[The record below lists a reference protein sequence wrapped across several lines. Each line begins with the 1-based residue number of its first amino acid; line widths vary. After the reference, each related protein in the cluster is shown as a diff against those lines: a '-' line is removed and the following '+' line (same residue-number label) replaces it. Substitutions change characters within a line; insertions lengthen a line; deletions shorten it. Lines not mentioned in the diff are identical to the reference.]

1 MRDAAIDPPDP
12 REAELRRA
20 SDIQVMAT
28 TYESLR
34 NAICMGLAP
43 SMGILQEA
51 RSLREN
57 MHQLKPKLVAEN
69 ALPGEWE
76 SWEKLLDMFDRLW
89 EYVKTSCTR

>member
-12 REAELRRA
+12 REAKLRRA
-20 SDIQVMAT
+20 RDIQVMAT

-43 SMGILQEA
+43 STGIPQEA

-57 MHQLKPKLVAEN
+57 MHQLKPGTHRGRRTAWRV
-69 ALPGEWE
+69 GELGE
-76 SWEKLLDMFDRLW
+76 IARH
-89 EYVKTSCTR
+89 V